1 MSRGRT
7 FSGTFKQGGEAYPV
21 TCIFVGSHDVFAGR
35 AWFTTYRLGL
45 EPGEA
50 RWTTESITHD
60 VSIDQIEQRDW
71 DDREPDRVVGLFTVI
86 RPPES

>member
-7 FSGTFKQGGEAYPV
+7 FSGTFEQDGESYPV
-21 TCIFVGSHDVFAGR
+21 TCIFVGSHDVFAGP

-45 EPGEA
+45 ELGEA
-50 RWTTESITHD
+50 RWEADANSHHVT
-60 VSIDQIEQRDW
+60 IDQSENRDW